1 MNEPDNDPVWAFG
14 PAGVSFGAGAG
25 FLNMG
30 ESLDPTDWPG
40 FRAQGHRM
48 LDDLLDHL
56 QGLREQPVWRPI
68 PDRVRALRRTPLPAS
83 PQPLADVHESFLS
96 EVLPYAGGN
105 LHPGFMGWVQ
115 GAGTPVG
122 MLADMLAAGLNANC
136 GGRDHMPIEVEQEV
150 AGWVRQM
157 FGFPETSVG
166 LLVTGASMA
175 NFIGVLAARQRV
187 LGTGVRA
194 RGIAAGGDKLTAY
207 VSLGAHNC
215 VPRAM
220 EMAGL
225 GRDALRMI
233 PVDDDHRIDLSA
245 LRARLVA
252 DLAAGLK
259 PFLIVGNAG
268 TVDTGAIDD
277 LGGLADIAAAEGCWL
292 HIDGAYGALGVLTPA
307 VAPRLAGIERA
318 DSIAFDFHKWG
329 QVPYD
334 AGYILARDGALL
346 REVFATDVQ
355 YLRREPRGL
364 AAGDWWPCDYGPD
377 LSRGFRALKV
387 WFTLKVLG
395 ADAIGASIARSCE
408 LGQALARMVTASPA
422 LELLAPV
429 QLNIVCFRYRCDA
442 PDLINTEIVADLQ
455 EAGRVAPS
463 LTRIGG
469 QVAIRAA
476 LFNHR
481 TDQSDVEAL
490 VRSCVALGDA
500 AVRAGAA

>member
-1 MNEPDNDPVWAFG
+1 
-14 PAGVSFGAGAG
+14 
-25 FLNMG
+25 MG
-30 ESLDPTDWPG
+30 ESLDPTDWPE

-48 LDDLLDHL
+48 LDDLFDHL
-56 QGLREQPVWRPI
+56 QSLRDQPVWRPI
-68 PDRVRALRRTPLPAS
+68 PEAVRAHRRTPLPTAPQSLAS
-83 PQPLADVHESFLS
+83 VHQSFLD

-115 GAGTPVG
+115 GGGTPVG

-136 GGRDHMPIEVEQEV
+136 GGRDHMPIAVEQEV

-157 FGFPETSVG
+157 FGFPDSAVG

-175 NFIGVLAARQRV
+175 NFIGVLAARQRA
-187 LGTGVRA
+187 LGPAVRA
-194 RGIAAGGDKLTAY
+194 RGVTSGGADKLVAYTSTATH
-207 VSLGAHNC
+207 SC

-225 GRDALRMI
+225 GRDALRLI
-233 PVDDDHRIDLSA
+233 GVDAQHRIDLAA
-245 LRARLVA
+245 LRER
-252 DLAAGLK
+252 LAADRAAGQK
-259 PFLIVGNAG
+259 PFLIIASAG

-277 LGGLADIAAAEGCWL
+277 LSALADIAAAEGAWL
-292 HIDGAYGALGVLTPA
+292 HVDGAYGALGVLTPL

-334 AGYILARDGALL
+334 AGYILVRDGALQ
-346 REVFATDVQ
+346 RQVFAASAA
-355 YLRREPRGL
+355 YLSREPRGL
-364 AAGDWWPCDYGPD
+364 AAGEWWPSDYGPD

-387 WFTLKVLG
+387 WFTLKVHG
-395 ADAIGASIARSCE
+395 AEAIGASIARSCD
-408 LGQALARMVTASPA
+408 LGLALGALVEATPT
-422 LELLAPV
+422 LELMAPV
-429 QLNIVCFRYRCDA
+429 QLNIVCFRYRCDD
-442 PDLINTEIVADLQ
+442 PDRVNAHIVADLQ

-463 LTRIGG
+463 LTRIDG

-481 TDQSDVEAL
+481 TDQSDIEAL
-490 VRSCVALGDA
+490 VQSSVAFGDA
-500 AVRAGAA
+500 AVRSGAAA

>member
-1 MNEPDNDPVWAFG
+1 
-14 PAGVSFGAGAG
+14 
-25 FLNMG
+25 
-30 ESLDPTDWPG
+30 
-40 FRAQGHRM
+40 M
-48 LDDLLDHL
+48 LDDLFDHL
-56 QGLREQPVWRPI
+56 QTLREQPVWRPI
-68 PDRVRALRRTPLPAS
+68 PEEMRMRRRTPLPTS
-83 PQPLADVHESFLS
+83 PQALADVHDSFLG

-122 MLADMLAAGLNANC
+122 MLAEMLAAGLNANC

-175 NFIGVLAARQRV
+175 NFIGVLAARQRA
-187 LGTGVRA
+187 LGAGVRA
-194 RGIAAGGDKLTAY
+194 HGITDCSAEKLTAY

-225 GRDALRMI
+225 GRDALRLI
-233 PVDDDHRIDLSA
+233 PVGADHRIDLSA
-245 LRARLVA
+245 LRAS
-252 DLAAGLK
+252 LAADRASGLK

-268 TVDTGAIDD
+268 TVDTGAVDD
-277 LGGLADIAAAEGCWL
+277 LGALADLAAAEECWL

-334 AGYILARDGALL
+334 AGYILVRDGALQ
-346 REVFATDVQ
+346 REVFAADVQ

-408 LGQALARMVTASPA
+408 LGQALGARVAASPA

-429 QLNIVCFRYRCDA
+429 QLNIVCFRYRCDE
-442 PDLINTEIVADLQ
+442 PDRINAAIVADLQ

-463 LTRIGG
+463 L
-469 QVAIRAA
+469 IRAA

-481 TDQSDVEAL
+481 TDQSDIEAL
-490 VRSCVALGDA
+490 VQSCVAFGDA
-500 AVRAGAA
+500 AVRSGAA

>member
-1 MNEPDNDPVWAFG
+1 
-14 PAGVSFGAGAG
+14 
-25 FLNMG
+25 
-30 ESLDPTDWPG
+30 
-40 FRAQGHRM
+40 M
-48 LDDLLDHL
+48 LDDLFDHL
-56 QGLREQPVWRPI
+56 ETLREKPVWRPI
-68 PDRVRALRRTPLPAS
+68 PEEIRARRRTPTPTEA
-83 PQPLADVHESFLS
+83 QPIAAVHEQFLH

-122 MLADMLAAGLNANC
+122 MLAEMLAAGLNANC
-136 GGRDHMPIEVEQEV
+136 GGRDHMPIAVEEEV
-150 AGWVRQM
+150 AGWARQM
-157 FGFPETSVG
+157 FGFPEGAVG

-175 NFIGVLAARQRV
+175 NFIGVLAARQRA
-187 LGTGVRA
+187 LGVRVRAEGIGGA
-194 RGIAAGGDKLTAY
+194 RLTAY
-207 VSLGAHNC
+207 ASSAAHNC

-225 GRDALRMI
+225 GRDALRLI
-233 PVDDDHRIDLSA
+233 PMDAAHRIDLAA
-245 LRARLVA
+245 LRAS
-252 DLAAGLK
+252 LAADRAAGFQ

-268 TVDTGAIDD
+268 TVDTGAIDA
-277 LGGLADIAAAEGCWL
+277 LAALADIADEEGCWL
-292 HIDGAYGALGVLTPA
+292 HVDGAYGALGVLTPA

-334 AGYILARDGALL
+334 AGYILVRDGTFQ
-346 REVFATDVQ
+346 RDVFASDVQ
-355 YLRREPRGL
+355 YLARETRGL

-387 WFTLKVLG
+387 WFTFKVHG
-395 ADAIGASIARSCE
+395 ADAIGASIARSCA
-408 LGQALARMVTASPA
+408 LGQALGALVEQSPK

-429 QLNIVCFRYRCDA
+429 QLNIVCFRYRCAD
-442 PDLINTEIVADLQ
+442 PDRINAAIVADLQ

-481 TDQSDVEAL
+481 TDQSDIEAL
-490 VRSCVALGDA
+490 VGACVALGDA
-500 AVRAGAA
+500 AVRSGAA

>member
-1 MNEPDNDPVWAFG
+1 
-14 PAGVSFGAGAG
+14 
-25 FLNMG
+25 
-30 ESLDPTDWPG
+30 
-40 FRAQGHRM
+40 M
-48 LDDLLDHL
+48 LDDLFDHL
-56 QGLREQPVWRPI
+56 EGLRGQPVWRPI
-68 PDRVRALRRTPLPAS
+68 PDRVRTLRRTPLPTAR
-83 PQPLADVHESFLS
+83 QPLAEVHDRFLG

-122 MLADMLAAGLNANC
+122 MLAEMLAAGLNANC

-175 NFIGVLAARQRV
+175 NFIGVLAARQQS
-187 LGTGVRA
+187 LGPSVRA
-194 RGIAAGGDKLTAY
+194 RGVVAGGGDRLTAY
-207 VSLGAHNC
+207 VSRDAHNC

-233 PVDDDHRIDLSA
+233 PVDDDHRIDLRA
-245 LRARLVA
+245 LRASLAA
-252 DLAAGLK
+252 DRAAGLT

-277 LGGLADIAAAEGCWL
+277 LGALADIAAAEGCWL

-307 VAPRLAGIERA
+307 VAPRLTGIERA

-334 AGYILARDGALL
+334 AGYVLVRDGALQ
-346 REVFATDVQ
+346 REVFAADVQ

-387 WFTLKVLG
+387 WFTFKVLG
-395 ADAIGASIARSCE
+395 ADAIGESIARSCD
-408 LGQALARMVTASPA
+408 LGQALGRRVAATAA

-429 QLNIVCFRYRCDA
+429 GLNIVCFRYRCDE
-442 PDLINTEIVADLQ
+442 PDRINAAIVADLQ

-481 TDQSDVEAL
+481 TDQGDIEAL
-490 VRSCVALGDA
+490 VQSCVAFGDA
-500 AVRAGAA
+500 AVRSGTA

>member
-1 MNEPDNDPVWAFG
+1 
-14 PAGVSFGAGAG
+14 
-25 FLNMG
+25 
-30 ESLDPTDWPG
+30 
-40 FRAQGHRM
+40 M
-48 LDDLLDHL
+48 LDDLFDHL
-56 QGLREQPVWRPI
+56 ESLRNQPVWRPI
-68 PDRVRALRRTPLPAS
+68 PQAVRDQRRTPLPVAPQSLAS
-83 PQPLADVHESFLS
+83 VHDSFLS

-136 GGRDHMPIEVEQEV
+136 GGRDHMPIAVEQEV

-157 FGFPETSVG
+157 FGFPEDAVG

-175 NFIGVLAARQRV
+175 NFIGVLAARQHA
-187 LGTGVRA
+187 LGPAVRA
-194 RGIAAGGDKLTAY
+194 KGIADGGGKLTAY

-225 GRDALRMI
+225 GRDALRLI
-233 PVDDDHRIDLSA
+233 PVDDHHRIDPAA
-245 LRARLVA
+245 LRARLAA
-252 DLAAGLK
+252 DRDAGLK

-277 LGGLADIAAAEGCWL
+277 LNALADIAAKEGCWL
-292 HIDGAYGALGVLTPA
+292 HIDGAYGALGVLTPDL
-307 VAPRLAGIERA
+307 APRLAGIQRA

-334 AGYILARDGALL
+334 AGYILVRDGGLQ
-346 REVFATDVQ
+346 REVFAASVD
-355 YLRREPRGL
+355 YLKRETRGM

-387 WFTLKVLG
+387 WFTLKVHG
-395 ADAIGASIARSCE
+395 ADAIGASIARSCA
-408 LGQALARMVTASPA
+408 LGRALGDLVTEAPE

-429 QLNIVCFRYRCDA
+429 QLNIVCFRYRCDD
-442 PDLINTEIVADLQ
+442 PDPVNAAIVADLQ

-463 LTRIGG
+463 LTRVGG

-476 LFNHR
+476 LFNHS
-481 TDQSDVEAL
+481 TDQSDIEAL
-490 VRSCVALGDA
+490 VRSCVAFGDA
-500 AVRAGAA
+500 AVKSDTA

>member
-1 MNEPDNDPVWAFG
+1 
-14 PAGVSFGAGAG
+14 
-25 FLNMG
+25 
-30 ESLDPTDWPG
+30 
-40 FRAQGHRM
+40 M
-48 LDDLLDHL
+48 LDDLFDHL
-56 QGLREQPVWRPI
+56 QSLREQPAWRPI
-68 PDRVRALRRTPLPAS
+68 PDQVRALRRTPLPTA
-83 PQPLADVHESFLS
+83 PQPLAEVHDSFLS
-96 EVLPYAGGN
+96 EVLPYGSAN

-115 GAGTPVG
+115 GGGTPVG
-122 MLADMLAAGLNANC
+122 MLAEMLAAGLNANC
-136 GGRDHMPIEVEQEV
+136 GGRDHIPIEVEQEV
-150 AGWVRQM
+150 GGWVRQM
-157 FGFPETSVG
+157 FGFPGTSVG
-166 LLVTGASMA
+166 LLVTGTSIA
-175 NFIGVLAARQRV
+175 NFIGVLAARQRA
-187 LGTGVRA
+187 LGPGVRA
-194 RGIAAGGDKLTAY
+194 RGIANGGDKLTAY
-207 VSLGAHNC
+207 ASRAVHSC

-233 PVDDDHRIDLSA
+233 PVGPDHRIDLSA
-245 LRARLVA
+245 LRASLAA
-252 DLAAGLK
+252 DRAAGLK

-277 LGGLADIAAAEGCWL
+277 LGALADIAANEDCWL
-292 HIDGAYGALGVLTPA
+292 HIDGAFGALGVLTPA

-334 AGYILARDGALL
+334 AGYFLARDGALQ
-346 REVFATDVQ
+346 REVFAGDAQ

-364 AAGDWWPCDYGPD
+364 AAGDWWPGDYGPD

-395 ADAIGASIARSCE
+395 ADAIGASIARSCD
-408 LGQALARMVTASPA
+408 LGQALGRMVAASPA

-429 QLNIVCFRYRCDA
+429 QLNIVCFRYRCD
-442 PDLINTEIVADLQ
+442 DSDRINAAIVADLQ

-463 LTRIGG
+463 LTRIDG

-481 TDQSDVEAL
+481 TDQSDIEAL
-490 VRSCVALGDA
+490 VQSCVALGDA
-500 AVRAGAA
+500 AVRPGAA

>member
-1 MNEPDNDPVWAFG
+1 
-14 PAGVSFGAGAG
+14 
-25 FLNMG
+25 MG

-40 FRAQGHRM
+40 LRAQGHRM
-48 LDDLLDHL
+48 LDDLFDHL

-68 PDRVRALRRTPLPAS
+68 PDAIRAARRTPLPTE
-83 PQPLADVHESFLS
+83 PQPLAEVHDSFLR

-136 GGRDHMPIEVEQEV
+136 GGRDHMPIAVEQEV
-150 AGWVRQM
+150 AGWAREM
-157 FGFPETSVG
+157 FAFPDDAVG
-166 LLVTGASMA
+166 LLVTGASTA
-175 NFIGVLAARQRV
+175 NFIGVLVARQWA
-187 LGTGVRA
+187 LGAVVRA
-194 RGIAAGGDKLTAY
+194 DGLGAGGSQLTAY
-207 VSLGAHNC
+207 ASLGAHNC

-225 GRDALRMI
+225 GRDALRLI
-233 PVDDDHRIDLSA
+233 AVDDEHRIDLAA
-245 LRARLVA
+245 LRARLAA
-252 DLAAGLK
+252 DRAAGRK

-277 LGGLADIAAAEGCWL
+277 LSALADIAAEEGCWL
-292 HIDGAYGALGVLTPA
+292 HIDGAYGALGVLTPT

-334 AGYILARDGALL
+334 AGYILVRDGELQ
-346 REVFATDVQ
+346 REVFAAQVS
-355 YLRREPRGL
+355 YLARETRGL

-387 WFTLKVLG
+387 WFTLKVYG
-395 ADAIGASIARSCE
+395 ADAIGASIARSCALGRALGE
-408 LGQALARMVTASPA
+408 LVTATPA
-422 LELLAPV
+422 LELMAPV
-429 QLNIVCFRYRCDA
+429 QLNIVCFRYRCDDA
-442 PDLINTEIVADLQ
+442 DRVNAAIVAGLQ

-469 QVAIRAA
+469 HVAIRAA

-481 TDQSDVEAL
+481 TDQSDIEAL
-490 VRSCVALGDA
+490 VAGCIGFGDA
-500 AVRAGAA
+500 AVRAA